1 MSIKKAFM
9 VLIPLIMFSGCFLV
23 KDNSNVTN
31 NMTMAVG
38 SYKTGMIVM
47 SPDCYDCD
55 TFSITV
61 RR

>member
-1 MSIKKAFM
+1 MLLKKAFM
-9 VLIPLIMFSGCFLV
+9 VLIPLMMFSGCFLV
-23 KDNSNVTN
+23 QNGSNVSN
-31 NMTMAVG
+31 NMTMPVG
-38 SYKTGMIVM
+38 SYKTGLISV